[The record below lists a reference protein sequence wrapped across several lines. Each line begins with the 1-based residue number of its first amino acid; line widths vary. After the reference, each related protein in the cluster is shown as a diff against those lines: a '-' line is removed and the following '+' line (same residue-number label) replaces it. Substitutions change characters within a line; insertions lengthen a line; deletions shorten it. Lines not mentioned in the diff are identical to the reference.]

1 MSTKVYICH
10 LSWYQSRH
18 VLIEDFT
25 SCTDSV
31 SGRVYLSNLLT
42 HYVCSTNSS
51 RSALFWVQ
59 LYCTFWTDPFS
70 GNKLITTTTLSNF
83 STLSPPCSCPPRPPF
98 PGAPCPPCPPCPHC
112 LPYTP
117 CPTCPCA
124 PCPPCLPCP
133 PCRCPP
139 RMLSILWMYGM
150 DGEFT

>member
-59 LYCTFWTDPFS
+59 LYWTFWTDPFS
-70 GNKLITTTTLSNF
+70 GNAMINSENKLITTTTTYKPSKDIFHNWHFNLGSFAIRLWNIPGNSF
-83 STLSPPCSCPPRPPF
+83 WLCMGDPPSKI
-98 PGAPCPPCPPCPHC
+98 
-112 LPYTP
+112 YMNK
-117 CPTCPCA
+117 
-124 PCPPCLPCP
+124 
-133 PCRCPP
+133 
-139 RMLSILWMYGM
+139 RMN
-150 DGEFT
+150 D